1 MRTVLLLFLLTLLN
15 LDARH
20 YSFKIGNS
28 QVASYL
34 SQNHEGAAVFLSYD
48 LLEDLISTQL
58 RLNGF
63 SPRPGEPFV
72 EFLGKND
79 PSKMYQIVIRG
90 DTDQTVGK
98 FKLTLHL
105 NGKFYKESLN
115 TDEIVIDAE
124 VGLHNPPRNFA
135 EALLGVISTPINLV
149 MATVISVVFPFINE
163 KLGAENDYINASVNG
178 KYNPMAPLITIAKKI
193 ADFFLG
199 WFGMSTGPQTYPVAL
214 KFVPQ
219 KHLMTIF
226 NTLKVFEV
234 GSYTLQ
240 TSAGP
245 VRGVRVQFR

>member
-1 MRTVLLLFLLTLLN
+1 MRILPILFFLILGMLE
-15 LDARH
+15 AKH
-20 YSFKIGNS
+20 HSFKIGNS
-28 QVASYL
+28 QVASHL

-48 LLEDLISTQL
+48 LLEDLVSTQL

-63 SPRPGEPFV
+63 TPRPGEPFV

-79 PSKMYQIVIRG
+79 PSKMYHIVIRG
-90 DTDQTVGK
+90 DMDQTVGK

-105 NGKFYKESLN
+105 NGRFYKESLN

-124 VGLHNPPRNFA
+124 VGLQNPPRNFA

-163 KLGAENDYINASVNG
+163 KLGEENDYINASING

-199 WFGMSTGPQTYPVAL
+199 WFGVSTGPQTYPVAL